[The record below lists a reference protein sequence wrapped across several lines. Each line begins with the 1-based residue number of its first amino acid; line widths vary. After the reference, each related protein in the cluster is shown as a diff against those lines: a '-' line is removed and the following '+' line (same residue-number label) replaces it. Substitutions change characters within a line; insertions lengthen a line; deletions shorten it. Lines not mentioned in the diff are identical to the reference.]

1 MIFAIYCTN
10 LILHTHIFKIKTM
23 PNICSTYCFCD
34 NPYYYHHENN
44 TNDDDDNKTN
54 RSMKYEPSKMFGL
67 INCEHKG
74 FVGFEFDDYPEDV
87 LFDMGKLPS
96 FAPNGTFI

>member
-1 MIFAIYCTN
+1 
-10 LILHTHIFKIKTM
+10 M

-44 TNDDDDNKTN
+44 NNDDDNKTN

-87 LFDMGKLPS
+87 IFDMGKLPS
-96 FAPNGTFI
+96 FAPNGTFIYHDNNKS